1 MVAYVFDKLL
11 AQGVRAGQIPA
22 RTQAARDW
30 YRDEAERTTVTQAQ
44 VMKPEDKARFRG
56 KHIIGEMYM
65 FQYNPKW
72 KKTLPYYDI
81 FPCVFPID
89 DAPGGFLGINM
100 HYLPLKMRALLMDAL
115 YGVTTNKKYDNKTK
129 LRLSYD
135 LLNGASKFRWF
146 KPCIKHYLKSQM
158 NSRLLNISASEWDIA
173 IFLPLAR
180 FKKATQQQVWKE
192 SQQIIKG
199 RK

>member
-1 MVAYVFDKLL
+1 
-11 AQGVRAGQIPA
+11 
-22 RTQAARDW
+22 
-30 YRDEAERTTVTQAQ
+30 
-44 VMKPEDKARFRG
+44 
-56 KHIIGEMYM
+56 
-65 FQYNPKW
+65 
-72 KKTLPYYDI
+72 
-81 FPCVFPID
+81 
-89 DAPGGFLGINM
+89 
-100 HYLPLKMRALLMDAL
+100 MDAL